1 MNCLAFRRAMSVRPG
16 TEDLEVL
23 AHRRACADCN
33 GFARR
38 QAALE
43 RTLSEAVRI
52 PVPDGLAS
60 RVLVAHGVGLEARR
74 RVQRRRVRL
83 AFVASVSLGLAISWL
98 VLGPEPLD
106 HAVVAHIEG
115 ERSHLA
121 DRRDLSPDE
130 VNQVL
135 APLGISVTTGVGRV
149 HYAGTC
155 PIRKHLG
162 AHLVLEGEKG
172 PVTVLFM
179 PGEPVGRRQM
189 FQDGKYRGIIVPS
202 AEGSIA
208 MVGQPGEALD
218 AVERRLG
225 LSVRF
230 ASRLGPPWPLDR
242 IRRAGNA

>member
-1 MNCLAFRRAMSVRPG
+1 MNCLAFRRALSAGPA
-16 TEDLEVL
+16 TEDSEVL
-23 AHRRACADCN
+23 AHRRACAGCDE
-33 GFARR
+33 FARR
-38 QAALE
+38 QAAFE

-60 RVLVAHGVGLEARR
+60 RVLVAHGVGLEGSR
-74 RVQRRRVRL
+74 RVRRRRVRV

-98 VLGPEPLD
+98 VLRPEPLD
-106 HAVVAHIEG
+106 RAVVAHIDQ

-135 APLGISVTTGVGRV
+135 APLGISVEASVGPV

-179 PGEPVGRRQM
+179 PHEPVVGRLHVRDAGLQ
-189 FQDGKYRGIIVPS
+189 GIIAP
-202 AEGSIA
+202 AGRGSIA
-208 MVGQPGEALD
+208 IVGRPGEALD
-218 AVERRLG
+218 GIERRVRLA
-225 LSVRF
+225 VRF
-230 ASRLGPPWPLDR
+230 ASRERPNGPLG
-242 IRRAGNA
+242 RRGRDA